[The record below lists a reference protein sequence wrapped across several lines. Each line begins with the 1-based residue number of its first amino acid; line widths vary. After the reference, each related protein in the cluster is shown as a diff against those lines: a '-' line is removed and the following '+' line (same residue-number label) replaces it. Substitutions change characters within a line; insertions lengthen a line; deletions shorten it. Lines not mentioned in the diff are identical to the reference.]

1 MQMAPFQEIFTEMKV
16 GIGGRTD
23 DGRRKL
29 AVLPARSLLAT
40 PPFFMA
46 LSADCEDGG
55 SRSNAEFHNLSGFR
69 SQGLE

>member
-1 MQMAPFQEIFTEMKV
+1 MKV
-16 GIGGRTD
+16 GIGGRWMAAVNL
-23 DGRRKL
+23 RFFPL
-29 AVLPARSLLAT
+29 ALSLLAT

-46 LSADCEDGG
+46 VSADCEDGG